1 MSSDPTSPAPA
12 SGDSAVL
19 LHVWEVDPA
28 QEGVALRRLEE
39 MLGQVVGESGFV
51 SARVLQGDDRLTV
64 AVLVQMQT
72 PEDRA
77 RLEQLPAVRDALDNL
92 AGTVNVVVK
101 LYREVS
107 SYDGRGG

>member
-1 MSSDPTSPAPA
+1 MSSDATNQAPPAT
-12 SGDSAVL
+12 DSAVL

-28 QEGVALRRLEE
+28 REGVAIRRLED
-39 MLGQVVGESGFV
+39 MLGQVARESGFV
-51 SARVLQGDDRLTV
+51 SARVLQGEDRQTV
-64 AVLVQMQT
+64 AVLVQMQS

-92 AGTVNVVVK
+92 EGTVNVVIK

-107 SYDGRGG
+107 SVGG